1 MAKCIKKLKRN
12 GVDVKTSRSDVSL
25 FLREEVCNVSDHLAF
40 MSKYDSEEWTSA
52 LSHFDGWTDHASNV
66 EETLRTLVA
75 SQQLAGL
82 TETADTQSSLVRS
95 QIDDKILKAIQTAK
109 DDAGKDKYDYKDI
122 PHQHVD
128 KKVDARKVAAD
139 EGGTEVSSQTHQH
152 SAPDNS
158 SFISSIKSE
167 AWANESHLRSTIESK
182 KRAGTA
188 KNSSYRPEYP
198 LRHSCLHQDA
208 YPRHFQQHSSYG
220 HPYGPTYGGSL
231 NSSYYHPSDPH
242 QYSGYGQYPPLPVYH
257 MEYPHHGEVLC
268 NDQYGH
274 HSQYNNGYY
283 HPADGSFHNGMAFD
297 TSVHT
302 QDHYIASPLAQT
314 PNRMHNAQ
322 YPASPYWSHL
332 NISQLPGI
340 SSSPSFHMP
349 PRANHP
355 NRSFRKRN
363 HQQGN
368 QQRKTDSVIDGKAK
382 SLIMFTNQ
390 TNSPASRFAM
400 SPQDKKSNPYYAA
413 KNSHA
418 RNMASN
424 IESDAA
430 QSSSKLNHC
439 AGPDESFVLPT
450 IEDYSPESP
459 EDKAHSNT
467 SLDLMPP
474 AVKKLYIGSF
484 SKRQGETLIEL

>member
-12 GVDVKTSRSDVSL
+12 GIDVKTSTSDVSF

-82 TETADTQSSLVRS
+82 DERADFQSSLLRS
-95 QIDDKILKAIQTAK
+95 QIDDKILKAIQSAK
-109 DDAGKDKYDYKDI
+109 EDAGKDKYDYKDV
-122 PHQHVD
+122 PQQVVD
-128 KKVDARKVAAD
+128 KKGEKSKIAVD
-139 EGGTEVSSQTHQH
+139 EGDMNVSSRTHPQLAH
-152 SAPDNS
+152 DIS
-158 SFISSIKSE
+158 SFGSSIKSGV
-167 AWANESHLRSTIESK
+167 WMNETHRLSAIDSK
-182 KRAGTA
+182 KRDGNAMI
-188 KNSSYRPEYP
+188 SSNTPEYP
-198 LRHSCLHQDA
+198 LRHPYPRQDV
-208 YPRHFQQHSSYG
+208 YPRHFQLS
-220 HPYGPTYGGSL
+220 PYGPQYGPAYDSSL

-242 QYSGYGQYPPLPVYH
+242 QYNSYGQYPPLPIYH
-257 MEYPHHGEVLC
+257 MGYHLHGEVLC
-268 NDQYGH
+268 DDQYGH
-274 HSQYNNGYY
+274 PNQYADGYY
-283 HPADGSFHNGMAFD
+283 HPVDGSFNDGMAFD
-297 TSVHT
+297 RSIHT
-302 QDHYIASPLAQT
+302 DHYIASPMVQT
-314 PNRMHNAQ
+314 PNRYQGIEIHNAQ
-322 YPASPYWSHL
+322 YPTSPYWSHL

-349 PRANHP
+349 PRVNHP

-363 HQQGN
+363 HQHGN
-368 QQRKTDSVIDGKAK
+368 QQRKMDSTIDGKAK
-382 SLIMFTNQ
+382 SLIMFPNQ
-390 TNSPASRFAM
+390 TNSPASRFVM

-418 RNMASN
+418 RN
-424 IESDAA
+424 ERDAP
-430 QSSSKLNHC
+430 QSSSKLNQS

-474 AVKKLYIGSF
+474 AVKKLYTGSVDN
-484 SKRQGETLIEL
+484 RN